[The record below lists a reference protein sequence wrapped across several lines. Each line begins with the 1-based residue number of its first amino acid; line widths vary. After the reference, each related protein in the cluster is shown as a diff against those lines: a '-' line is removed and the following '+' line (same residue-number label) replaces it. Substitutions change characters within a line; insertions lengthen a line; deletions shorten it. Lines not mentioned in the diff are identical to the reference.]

1 MVLDLYTEIKK
12 ELFMKMRFMDTSMKG
27 IKESSEYEGTRKYNE
42 AIKDA
47 IRALD
52 KYNHRLR

>member
-47 IRALD
+47 IRVLD
-52 KYNHRLR
+52 KYKDRLR